1 MRDPMTAITDR
12 LYVEHQPGVTHAE
25 IADIVRQ
32 CRVELTGAPRHA
44 LPELLERHARQRLA
58 DKNGRLT
65 SGRK

>member
-1 MRDPMTAITDR
+1 MTAITDR

-32 CRVELTGAPRHA
+32 CRVELAGVPWHA

-58 DKNGRLT
+58 GRNGHLT
-65 SGRK
+65 SGRT